1 MFDELVRDP
10 DALRRACAS
19 LRGERW
25 IALDTEFV
33 RERTYYP
40 RLCLLQVATPTRLL
54 AIDALALPDLEPLLE
69 LLYDRALFKVLH
81 AARQDLEILYYLRRG
96 LPAPLFDTQLAAA
109 FAGLPEQMSYADL
122 VQALL
127 GVKLEKGATRTD
139 WGRRPLTEAQLRYAA
154 EDVRY
159 LGALHAELAARLTA
173 LGRTTWLEQECARL
187 TDPALYHNDPQT
199 AYTRIRQA
207 QALAATGQ
215 QVVRTLACWR
225 EASAQRRNLPRAWVL
240 ADAVLL
246 ELASRQPR
254 SVRELRTINGLSA
267 GTLRHHAAE
276 LLDAIAEG
284 MAAAPVAL
292 YARRTRPT
300 PAQSALYR
308 RLAASVAERARAHG
322 VSATLIAARA
332 DIEAFIASP
341 DKSLLA
347 QGWRREI
354 LGEEFLEVR
363 NQALPTAGT
372 EG

>member
-19 LRGERW
+19 LRGERS
-25 IALDTEFV
+25 IGLDTEFV

-54 AIDALALPDLEPLLE
+54 AIDPLALPDLEPLLE
-69 LLYDRALFKVLH
+69 LLYDRAVFKVLH

-109 FAGLPEQMSYADL
+109 LAGLPEQMSYADL

-139 WGRRPLTEAQLRYAA
+139 WGKRPLTEAQLRYAA

-207 QALAATGQ
+207 HALAPTGQ
-215 QVVRTLACWR
+215 QVVRALACWR
-225 EASAQRRNLPRAWVL
+225 EASAQRRNLPRGWVL
-240 ADAVLL
+240 TDAVLL
-246 ELASRQPR
+246 ELAHRQPR
-254 SVRELRTINGLSA
+254 SVGELRAINGLSA
-267 GTLRHHAAE
+267 GTLRRHAAE

-284 MAAAPVAL
+284 RAAAPVAL

-300 PAQSALYR
+300 PVQSALYR
-308 RLAASVAERARAHG
+308 RLAASVAECARLRG
-322 VSATLIAARA
+322 LSATLIATRA
-332 DIEAFIASP
+332 DIEAFITNP
-341 DKSLLA
+341 DESLLA

-354 LGEEFLEVR
+354 LGEEFLQTR
-363 NQALPTAGT
+363 NRSLPAAGTAG
-372 EG
+372 